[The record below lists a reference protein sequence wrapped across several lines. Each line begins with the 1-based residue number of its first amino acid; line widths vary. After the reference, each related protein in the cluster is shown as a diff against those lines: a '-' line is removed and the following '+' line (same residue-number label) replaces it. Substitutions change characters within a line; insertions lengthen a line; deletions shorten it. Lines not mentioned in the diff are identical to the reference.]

1 VRALVTGAAGFVGRH
16 LVRALAA
23 EGHRVFAGAL
33 PGDDADGADA
43 PPHGV
48 TPVALDVTSGP
59 SVREALERAR
69 PDAVFHLAA
78 QASVGASFDDPLG
91 TWEVNATGTLR
102 LVDALPSGARLLF
115 VSSAEVYGPVPEA
128 EQPIPESRPLRP
140 LTPYAA
146 SKAAAELVVLQ
157 AAAAGRV
164 HAVVARSFNHT
175 GPGQSTRFALAS
187 FARQLRDVAAGR
199 AEPVLR
205 VGNLMARRDFLDVRD
220 VVRAYLTMMA
230 AGESGSVY
238 NVASGTA
245 PALRELLDSLV
256 ALSGTGARVEVDA
269 ARVRPVDVPLLCGD
283 STRLRALGWAPRIEM
298 SETLA
303 NLLAAGEE
311 GR

>member
-1 VRALVTGAAGFVGRH
+1 VVQDPRFMRPAEVDLLIGDPTRRSDGAGWEPEVGFGSWCAMMV
-16 LVRALAA
+16 
-23 EGHRVFAGAL
+23 
-33 PGDDADGADA
+33 DAD
-43 PPHGV
+43 
-48 TPVALDVTSGP
+48 
-59 SVREALERAR
+59 LERPPR
-69 PDAVFHLAA
+69 PV
-78 QASVGASFDDPLG
+78 
-91 TWEVNATGTLR
+91 
-102 LVDALPSGARLLF
+102 
-115 VSSAEVYGPVPEA
+115 
-128 EQPIPESRPLRP
+128 
-140 LTPYAA
+140 TPYAA

-157 AAAAGRV
+157 AAAGRV

-199 AEPVLR
+199 AEPVLQ

-220 VVRAYLTMMA
+220 VVRAYLTMMVG
-230 AGESGSVY
+230 GESGCVY

-283 STRLRALGWAPRIEM
+283 ATRLRALGWAPRIEM

-303 NLLAAGEE
+303 DLLAAGEE